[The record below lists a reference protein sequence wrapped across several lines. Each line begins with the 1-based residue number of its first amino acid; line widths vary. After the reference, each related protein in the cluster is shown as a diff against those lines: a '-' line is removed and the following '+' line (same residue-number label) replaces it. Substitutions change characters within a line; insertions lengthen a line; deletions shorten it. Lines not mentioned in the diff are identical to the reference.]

1 MANPDVEVGKDFV
14 GAFDAGGQMVGYY
27 SILPRGVADGHY
39 QVHVQGSVL
48 PDRRGQGIGTLLV
61 TGMVER
67 SAQARDERRPDRPAK
82 LLAEGLSSD
91 VAQADLLASVGL
103 RGERWTFVMRTSL
116 AALPPARPLPAGY
129 RLRGY
134 DGSMDEALRQ
144 AHNAAFLDH
153 PNFTPWSEGRWKQSV
168 TESRSFRANLCFVVS
183 PAGSAGSE
191 EIVAYLQTAEFDADL
206 AATGRREAY
215 VGLVGTLRGHRG
227 KGLAT
232 GLLGHAL
239 HAYRE
244 AGYDG
249 AALAVD
255 SANPTGALGVYRR
268 VGFAV
273 ESRWTNYAMAV
284 EESASGADD

>member
-1 MANPDVEVGKDFV
+1 M
-14 GAFDAGGQMVGYY
+14 
-27 SILPRGVADGHY
+27 
-39 QVHVQGSVL
+39 
-48 PDRRGQGIGTLLV
+48 
-61 TGMVER
+61 
-67 SAQARDERRPDRPAK
+67 
-82 LLAEGLSSD
+82 
-91 VAQADLLASVGL
+91 
-103 RGERWTFVMRTSL
+103 
-116 AALPPARPLPAGY
+116 
-129 RLRGY
+129 
-134 DGSMDEALRQ
+134 
-144 AHNAAFLDH
+144 
-153 PNFTPWSEGRWKQSV
+153 
-168 TESRSFRANLCFVVS
+168 
-183 PAGSAGSE
+183 
-191 EIVAYLQTAEFDADL
+191 AYLQTAEFDADL

-284 EESASGADD
+284 AESASGADD